1 MRLLT
6 QADIDTMS
14 TLALCARMSN
24 ARKVMEGLRDRFE
37 DPRADPQAIL
47 EYGLC
52 RAVYL
57 LNDPNDTDKG
67 PHQVAAMQAFSRCL
81 ELEPQWWMPRF
92 LRIELCSVVRGVFST
107 DIADMSEPSEHD
119 LGMLLSFQEGVPD
132 APPYFVSAHAA
143 RLRARLRAGD
153 VEAAVDE
160 FTAAAAD
167 ARQVAFTVPFLDL
180 PFRESVLLLRHVGR
194 HDAAEAVK
202 ATGLSIYPKSLPLR
216 CA

>member
-6 QADIDTMS
+6 QADTDTMV

-37 DPRADPQAIL
+37 DPQADPQAIL

-67 PHQVAAMQAFSRCL
+67 PHQIAAIQAFSRCL
-81 ELEPQWWMPRF
+81 ELEPRWWLPRF
-92 LRIELCSVVRGVFST
+92 LRIELCSVVIGVVPT
-107 DIADMSEPSEHD
+107 DVLKPSEHD
-119 LGMLLSFQEGVPD
+119 LDLLLSFQEGVPD
-132 APPYFVSAHAA
+132 APSYFLSAHAA
-143 RLRARLRAGD
+143 RLRARLRAGEVD
-153 VEAAVDE
+153 AAVEE

-167 ARQVAFTVPFLDL
+167 VKQVAFALPYLDL
-180 PFRESVLLLRHVGR
+180 PFRESALLLRHAGR

-202 ATGLSIYPKSLPLR
+202 ATGLSIYPKSLPLQF
-216 CA
+216 A

>member
-6 QADIDTMS
+6 QADIDTMV

-37 DPRADPQAIL
+37 DPQADPQAIF

-67 PHQVAAMQAFSRCL
+67 PHQVAAIQALSRCL

-92 LRIELCSVVRGVFST
+92 LRIELCSVVIGVIPT
-107 DIADMSEPSEHD
+107 GILEPSEHD
-119 LGMLLSFQEGVPD
+119 LDMLLSFQEGVPD
-132 APPYFVSAHAA
+132 APPYFISAHAA
-143 RLRARLRAGD
+143 RLRARLRAGE
-153 VEAAVDE
+153 VETAVDE
-160 FTAAAAD
+160 FTASAAAAD
-167 ARQVAFTVPFLDL
+167 AKQVAFTLPYLDL
-180 PFRESVLLLRHVGR
+180 PFRESVLLLRHVGS
-194 HDAAEAVK
+194 HNAAEAVK
-202 ATGLSIYPKSLPLR
+202 TLGLSIYPKSLPLQL
-216 CA
+216 A